1 MEQGEVLGIRVDGD
15 AWSNRLTR
23 LMAMH
28 KAIDLQ
34 KGGWMRAGSVRF
46 WKNDYS
52 TLDRGFDLAL
62 KWLSNV
68 HFNSCINRW
77 IKNERINIIHF
88 MGEGYI
94 GYEWGL
100 FMANKQSTGKR
111 GARLPITGLM
121 SASEPKHTQGWLRHK
136 GGKRKRA
143 PGEISSISCLHTSS
157 GMKIRAM

>member
-1 MEQGEVLGIRVDGD
+1 MLPNRNKNRRMEQGEVLGIRVDGD

-34 KGGWMRAGSVRF
+34 KGGWIRAGSVRF

-52 TLDRGFDLAL
+52 TLDRGFDLVL

-77 IKNERINIIHF
+77 IKNERIL
-88 MGEGYI
+88 YI
-94 GYEWGL
+94 SWERDTFVMNGDCSWQTNNNNTCL
-100 FMANKQSTGKR
+100 
-111 GARLPITGLM
+111 
-121 SASEPKHTQGWLRHK
+121 KH
-136 GGKRKRA
+136 
-143 PGEISSISCLHTSS
+143 HTSRPQLI
-157 GMKIRAM
+157 KQVRYKQVYNRIK